1 VSQFGLMAL
10 KRRRVETGAAFVFSV
25 LGGPE
30 IELLPLDRRQGGWS
44 VACRTNIFDVFAT
57 DTSPF
62 CKSA

>member
-30 IELLPLDRRQGGWS
+30 IELLPLDR
-44 VACRTNIFDVFAT
+44 
-57 DTSPF
+57 
-62 CKSA
+62 